1 MKGGFDMSETALIT
15 GASGGLGADI
25 ATLFAKD
32 GIHLILVARSK
43 EKLELRAQEL
53 SKYGVQV
60 DVIVSDLAKPG
71 AAGELFEQVKGLGKK
86 VDYLVNNAGVGLFGK
101 FVETDLQKEL
111 DMLYLNINSLT
122 HLTKLVLEEMT
133 ERGKGSILNV
143 ASTAA
148 FQPGPLMAVYY
159 ASKAYVLSFSE
170 AIENEL
176 KGTGLTVSTLCPGPT
191 RTDFS
196 NRANLGKSKLFDGG
210 TMDSMSVAKAGYE
223 GVRNGKSIIIPG
235 TQNKILAKSIRFIPR
250 KVVTGIV
257 RRMQQEK

>member
-1 MKGGFDMSETALIT
+1 MKEIALIT

-32 GIHLILVARSK
+32 GIDLILVARSK
-43 EKLELRAQEL
+43 EKLEQRSQEL

-60 DVIVSDLAKPG
+60 DILVSDLAKPG
-71 AAGELFEQVKGLGKK
+71 AAEELFNQVKGRQL
-86 VDYLVNNAGVGLFGK
+86 DYLVNNAGVGLYGK
-101 FVETDLQKEL
+101 FTETDLQTEM

-122 HLTKLVLEEMT
+122 HLTKLVVKEMT
-133 ERGKGSILNV
+133 ARGKGRILNV

-176 KGTGLTVSTLCPGPT
+176 NGTGVTVSTLCPGPT
-191 RTDFS
+191 RTEFS
-196 NRANLGKSKLFDGG
+196 NRANLEKSKLFDGG
-210 TMDSMSVAKAGYE
+210 TMASIDVAKAGYV
-223 GVRNGKSIIIPG
+223 GFRNGKSIIIPG
-235 TQNKILAKSIRFIPR
+235 TQNKVLATSIRFMPR
-250 KVVTGIV
+250 KIVTSVV
-257 RRMQQEK
+257 RRMQKEK